1 MTSRLRQSGRRSH
14 FGGVGSGKRYD
25 GRNGKPERL
34 FRAVRWAAGRFAPR
48 ALILMYHRIAEPESD
63 PWELSV
69 SPRHFAAHLEILKK
83 YTRPMSLRDLVA
95 GLQNGKVP
103 RRAVVVTFDD
113 GYADNLYEAK
123 PLLERHNI
131 PATVFL
137 PTGHIGKSEEFW
149 WDKLARLLLNS
160 HTLPKK
166 PHLDVNGRSHVWGLT
181 ESYDHPETG
190 CRHGNDESKAGL
202 QPYSRRS
209 LYFSVYQLLL
219 PLPEQDRQ
227 ACLQEIQGWISGET
241 KARPAYRTLSPEEVG
256 MLGRDGLVEIG
267 AHTITHPFLSVC
279 PEAIQQREIEQGKID
294 LEAITGRQVNS
305 FAYPHGDYDG
315 RSVAL
320 VRQAG
325 FVCAC
330 SIEEN
335 SVCRHS
341 DPFLLPRFKVDN
353 YHGEAF
359 MRRLLGIWAL
369 K

>member
-1 MTSRLRQSGRRSH
+1 MTIG
-14 FGGVGSGKRYD
+14 
-25 GRNGKPERL
+25 NPTRL
-34 FRAVRWAAGRFAPR
+34 FRTARWVAGRFAPR
-48 ALILMYHRIAEPESD
+48 ALILMYHRIAEPGSD
-63 PWELSV
+63 PWALSV

-123 PLLERHNI
+123 PLLERHDI

-149 WDKLARLLLNS
+149 WDKLACLLLNS
-160 HTLPKK
+160 HTLPKR
-166 PHLDVNGRSHVWGLT
+166 PHLDVNGRSHVWELA
-181 ESYDHPETG
+181 ESYDHQETG
-190 CRHGNDESKAGL
+190 CRHGSDESKAGL
-202 QPYSRRS
+202 QPCSRRS

-227 ACLQEIQGWISGET
+227 ACLQEIQGWISGEP
-241 KARPAYRTLSPEEVG
+241 KARSAYRTLSPKEVEL
-256 MLGRDGLVEIG
+256 LGRGALVEIG
-267 AHTITHPFLSVC
+267 AHTITHPFLSAC
-279 PEAIQQREIEQGKID
+279 SEAIQQREIEQGKVD
-294 LEAITGRQVNS
+294 LEALTDRPVNS
-305 FAYPHGDYDG
+305 FAYPHGDYDE

-320 VRQAG
+320 VRRAG

-335 SVCRHS
+335 SVWRHS
-341 DPFLLPRFKVDN
+341 DPFLLPRFKVDDCN
-353 YHGEAF
+353 GEAF
-359 MRRLLGIWAL
+359 IRRLLGIMAL

>member
-1 MTSRLRQSGRRSH
+1 MKI
-14 FGGVGSGKRYD
+14 GSSAKI
-25 GRNGKPERL
+25 L
-34 FRAVRWAAGRFAPR
+34 MAARWAARRFVPR
-48 ALILMYHRIAEPESD
+48 AFILMYHRIAEPESD

-83 YTRPMSLRDLVA
+83 YTHPMGLLELFDRLRD
-95 GLQNGKVP
+95 GKVP
-103 RRAVVVTFDD
+103 RRAVVITFDD

-123 PLLERHNI
+123 PLLERYDV

-149 WDKLARLLLNS
+149 WDKLDRLLLNS
-160 HTLPKK
+160 HKLPKK
-166 PHLDVNGRSHVWGLT
+166 PRLEVNGRYHVWELA
-181 ESYDHPETG
+181 ESHDHQETG
-190 CRHGNDESKAGL
+190 CRHGSDESKAGL
-202 QPYSRRS
+202 QPCSRCS

-241 KARPAYRTLSPEEVG
+241 KTRPAYRTLSPEEVV
-256 MLGRDGLVEIG
+256 MLDRGGLVEIG
-267 AHTITHPFLSVC
+267 AHTITHPFLSAC
-279 PEAIQQREIEQGKID
+279 PETIQQREIEQGKVD

-305 FAYPHGDYDG
+305 FSYPHGDYDG

-330 SIEEN
+330 TTDEN
-335 SVCRHS
+335 SVWRHS